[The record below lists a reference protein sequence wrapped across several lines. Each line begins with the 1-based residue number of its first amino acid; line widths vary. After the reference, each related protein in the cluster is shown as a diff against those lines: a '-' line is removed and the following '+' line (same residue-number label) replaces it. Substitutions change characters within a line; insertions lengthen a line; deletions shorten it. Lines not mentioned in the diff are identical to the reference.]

1 MLRPGRL
8 SLSNVHAGLQGL
20 LCLLAPLS
28 LECPVGEAFRLSL
41 PGEGLALL
49 LAPIVAVRLLVEG
62 RSAWDIRTVLRSP
75 LFWIGA
81 CWLVPLVPATVF
93 STMPLVS
100 AKYLLAEGL
109 HVWVFGLGA
118 VLLMRDDPKN
128 LEKGV
133 LLAAIGATAAAL
145 YVLVR
150 HAGHGFS
157 AEFTTITPRP
167 FFPDDTM
174 YSALLWMALPPI
186 VGLAAVKGKV
196 SWWAWAAL
204 LLTAIAAARCR
215 GAWLGGVAVLG
226 VVGLSVLRIGRRGL
240 LAMAVAA
247 VLAGV
252 FLWPV
257 LTERL
262 RERGDVSIL
271 ERLNRY
277 SCAWRMAAD
286 RPLTGFGPGTYQFV
300 YLPYQ
305 LPDERTR
312 ISVDRAGTAQEG
324 RGGEAHSEYFQRL
337 ADAGWPGLL
346 GLLAG
351 LGIFLWTGSGKIC
364 FSSPEFFSRKK
375 LLHTALWL
383 AVIGY
388 WVHALTNNFLHA
400 DKVAVWVM
408 GAMAAVLEKD

>member
-1 MLRPGRL
+1 
-8 SLSNVHAGLQGL
+8 
-20 LCLLAPLS
+20 
-28 LECPVGEAFRLSL
+28 L

-49 LAPIVAVRLLVEG
+49 LAPIVAWRLLGEV
-62 RSAWDIRTVLRSP
+62 RNFRAVLRSP

-81 CWLVPLVPATVF
+81 CWLVPLVPATIF
-93 STMPLVS
+93 SVMPVVS

-109 HVWVFGLGA
+109 HWWVFGAGA
-118 VLLMRDDPKN
+118 ALLLRDDPKN
-128 LEKGV
+128 FEKGF
-133 LLAAIGATAAAL
+133 LLAAAGTTAAAL

-174 YSALLWMALPPI
+174 YSALLWMALPAI
-186 VGLAAVKGKV
+186 AGLAAARGKV
-196 SWWAWAAL
+196 SWWAWAVL
-204 LLTAIAAARCR
+204 LLAAVVAARCR
-215 GAWLGGVAVLG
+215 GAWLGGVAVAG
-226 VVGLSVLRIGRRGL
+226 VAVLSVLRIGRRGL
-240 LAMAVAA
+240 LALAVSA
-247 VLAGV
+247 VVAGA
-252 FLWPV
+252 FLWPA

-286 RPLTGFGPGTYQFV
+286 RPLTGFGPGTYQFA

-337 ADAGWPGLL
+337 ADTGWPGLL
-346 GLLAG
+346 CLLAG
-351 LGIFLWTGSGKIC
+351 LGIFLWAGAGKTG
-364 FSSPEFFSRKK
+364 FSSPEFFSRKNI
-375 LLHTALWL
+375 LRTALWL

-400 DKVAVWVM
+400 DKVAVWAM
-408 GAMAAVLEKD
+408 GAMAAVLGNDRL